1 MAAISSSSELHSQ
14 LSSRNVLFFWASW
27 HEPCQP
33 GGQMDQILDQLGKT
47 YTNIAFLRIEAE
59 AVPDLSS
66 KYNIQA
72 VPTFIALNGTTEIGR
87 VEGVDAP
94 GINRLVESLSK
105 VEAQAMTKPDED
117 APLEPSVVARLKS
130 LVNSAPVI
138 LFMKGTTEE
147 PKCKFSRKVLEI
159 LKGQGIS
166 FATFNILQDEEVRQ
180 TLKKYSD
187 WPTYPQLYV
196 NGDLVGGVD
205 IIEQLANDGALQE
218 TCTVARRGPSL
229 EERLGQLVR
238 TAPVMLFMKGNPE
251 EPRCGFSR
259 KIVALL
265 QEGNVAFGHFD
276 ILGDEEVRQGLKA
289 FSNWPT
295 YPQLY
300 VKGELVGGLDILQE
314 LAAEEGGLAAAIGA
328 ADLPPTAAGAAPPPA
343 AAPAPGGVGSL
354 DERLAALVRRERV
367 MLFMKGSP
375 DAPQCGFS
383 SRIVALLRGEGF
395 RFGHFDI
402 LGDEEVRQGLKKYSD
417 WPTYPQLYVDGD
429 LVGGLDIVQELKES
443 GELAAMK

>member
-94 GINRLVESLSK
+94 GINRCLECHRPFLIY
-105 VEAQAMTKPDED
+105 ED

-265 QEGNVAFGHFD
+265 QEGN
-276 ILGDEEVRQGLKA
+276 
-289 FSNWPT
+289 
-295 YPQLY
+295 
-300 VKGELVGGLDILQE
+300 
-314 LAAEEGGLAAAIGA
+314 
-328 ADLPPTAAGAAPPPA
+328 
-343 AAPAPGGVGSL
+343 
-354 DERLAALVRRERV
+354 
-367 MLFMKGSP
+367 
-375 DAPQCGFS
+375 
-383 SRIVALLRGEGF
+383 GF